1 MGNQTKAYEG
11 WEVYAEFNYKTFT
24 GENMISI
31 YRYIN
36 NISLNGK
43 EYLLDEENQVLK
55 FTNEKQAFNFLSD
68 GGVEAKD
75 EEELEEYGIYFE
87 TEEKNG

>member
-1 MGNQTKAYEG
+1 
-11 WEVYAEFNYKTFT
+11 
-24 GENMISI
+24 MITI

-36 NISLNGK
+36 DISLNGK

-55 FTNEKQAFNFLSD
+55 FTNEKQALNFLSD

-75 EEELEEYGIYFE
+75 DEELEDYGIYLE
-87 TEEKNG
+87 REEEA